1 MGCGGVESHDD
12 AGLLQIYK
20 DNLTWLGVH
29 IKFAQ
34 IYIFGAT
41 TVL

>member
-12 AGLLQIYK
+12 AGLLHINK

-34 IYIFGAT
+34 IYIFGART
-41 TVL
+41 EL